1 MDYAK
6 KLERI
11 HKRMLELNDEATY
24 TKGQDQEFYGRIEEE
39 LEELAQ
45 EAEEV
50 RFKRS
55 KGL

>member
-6 KLERI
+6 ELERI

-24 TKGQDQEFYGRIEEE
+24 TKGQDQEFYDGIEEE